1 MSIFLDQDEIDRLQQ
16 ELAIV
21 SKKKEIAQ
29 TAKEKIKKMYF
40 DTVQVICPN
49 NMNTLAE
56 IGIVIDGLSAHMKSA
71 NQYYDSYYKLKYSYT
86 KRV

>member
-1 MSIFLDQDEIDRLQQ
+1 MSIFLDQDEIDRLQH
-16 ELAIV
+16 ELAEA

-29 TAKEKIKKMYF
+29 TAKEKIKRMYF
-40 DTVQVICPN
+40 DTVQSICPN

-56 IGIVIDGLSAHMKSA
+56 IGVVIDGLSAYMQSA
-71 NQYYDSYYKLKYSYT
+71 NEYYDSYYKLKFSYT